1 LEPLSSTSQAARS
14 CSPLDATTSA
24 LLAVQISICRENAT
38 GDNVSMLS
46 AIDNRL
52 SKENL
57 SAHSIEQTRKS
68 PVHHHLFDK
77 QYTQQQQQNSQIIFQ
92 NESTLI
98 TVDEK
103 PKESIINMKSAVNS
117 LKTAG
122 AGTRSLNN
130 LNELNVITEEMQLKA
145 AYELQLW
152 KEEREKEFETNVGQL
167 IINH

>member
-1 LEPLSSTSQAARS
+1 MVQFKLEPISSTSQTRS

-24 LLAVQISICRENAT
+24 LLAVQISVCRESAS
-38 GDNVSMLS
+38 GDNVSLLS
-46 AIDNRL
+46 AIDHRL

-57 SAHSIEQTRKS
+57 SVHSIEQTRKS
-68 PVHHHLFDK
+68 PVHHLFEK
-77 QYTQQQQQNSQIIFQ
+77 QAAQQHSQIIFQ
-92 NESTLI
+92 NDSTLI

-152 KEEREKEFETNVGQL
+152 KEEREKEFEANVSE
-167 IINH
+167 I

>member
-1 LEPLSSTSQAARS
+1 MEPVSSTSQTRS

-24 LLAVQISICRENAT
+24 LLAVQLSLCRESVS
-38 GDNVSMLS
+38 GDNVSFLS
-46 AIDNRL
+46 TIDHRL

-68 PVHHHLFDK
+68 PVHNIFEK
-77 QYTQQQQQNSQIIFQ
+77 QPAQQQSQIIFQ
-92 NESTLI
+92 NDSTLI

-103 PKESIINMKSAVNS
+103 PKESIINMKSAVNN

-130 LNELNVITEEMQLKA
+130 LNEFNVITEEMQLKA

-152 KEEREKEFETNVGQL
+152 KEEREKEFEANVSYFML
-167 IINH
+167 NLFI